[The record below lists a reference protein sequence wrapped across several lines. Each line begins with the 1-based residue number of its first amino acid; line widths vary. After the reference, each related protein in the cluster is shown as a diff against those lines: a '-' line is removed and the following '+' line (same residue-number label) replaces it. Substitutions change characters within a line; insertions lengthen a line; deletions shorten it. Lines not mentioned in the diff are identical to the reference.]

1 MVPMKVR
8 LPRDRGITGHAITQ
22 REVLVV
28 KDGEQEKEYLAEVD
42 NAAGVAVIR
51 NMMIGPCFDTNGT
64 LRGLIQLVNKKGEN
78 PISENERIEFVN
90 LCPTVAEIIKQ
101 ADEVQFVGDLSSNI
115 FLHLYNSRD
124 SMIRSTE
131 AFESRDFQKIYTCI
145 NQINNRI
152 ESYMEQRRNNTLKE
166 KMLAEQVFATIR
178 EEKE

>member
-8 LPRDRGITGHAITQ
+8 LPRDRGITGHAIS
-22 REVLVV
+22 RKEVLVV

-51 NMMIGPCFDTNGT
+51 NMMIGPCFDTSGT
-64 LRGLIQLVNKKGEN
+64 LRGLIQLVNKEGEN

-124 SMIRSTE
+124 SMISSTE
-131 AFESRDFQKIYTCI
+131 AFEARDFQKIYTCI